1 MVFLWKLLRNKRFDY
16 MNICLF
22 GASSN
27 KIDKKYIESVEVLG
41 EAMGKRGHGLV
52 FGGGANGLMGA
63 VARGVYKTGGFIKGI
78 APSFFNVDGILFDKC
93 TEFVYTETMRQR
105 KQLMEE
111 SSDAFI
117 ITPGG
122 IGTFEEYL
130 EILTLKQLGRHN
142 KPIAVFNIGGYYND
156 FEEMFEKAIGE
167 GFINESCRDLE
178 RFFEDADEM
187 LAYIENYS
195 DKPIDI
201 FETKCL
207 DATSCTYKN

>member
-1 MVFLWKLLRNKRFDY
+1 
-16 MNICLF
+16 MNICIF

-27 KIDKKYIESVEVLG
+27 KIDKKYIEEVEELG
-41 EAMGKRGHGLV
+41 RLMGERGHGLV

-63 VARGVYKTGGFIKGI
+63 AARGVYEKGGYIKGI

-142 KPIAVFNIGGYYND
+142 KPIAVFNIGGYYDD
-156 FEEMFEKAIGE
+156 FAEMFEKAIGE
-167 GFINESCRDLE
+167 GFMNDACRNIE
-178 RFFEDADEM
+178 RFFDDAEM
-187 LAYIENYS
+187 MLEYIENYS
-195 DKPIDI
+195 DEAIDI

-207 DATSCTYKN
+207 DANSHLPQN